1 MNHRKHSYLMIGLL
15 VVGAGLFFSGTVNG
29 GALFLLWPL
38 ACMGMMVAMM
48 WGMNQMQGRSDR
60 TRDDDVNH
68 FHDGAGI
75 HVDKDG
81 VSHLHR

>member
-15 VVGAGLFFSGTVNG
+15 VVGAGLFFSGTVNA

-48 WGMNQMQGRSDR
+48 WGMNQMGKSDR
-60 TRDDDVNH
+60 TRDENVNH
-68 FHDGAGI
+68 FHDDAGNY
-75 HVDKDG
+75 VDKDG
-81 VSHLHR
+81 VSHSHR